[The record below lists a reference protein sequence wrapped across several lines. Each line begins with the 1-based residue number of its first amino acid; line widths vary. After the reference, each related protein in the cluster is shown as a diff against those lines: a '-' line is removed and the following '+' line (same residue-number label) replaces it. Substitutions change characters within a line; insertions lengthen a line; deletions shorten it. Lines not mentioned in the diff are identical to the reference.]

1 MQTYR
6 QMGANRA
13 EMEVAEP
20 LPQNRRKICFS
31 SVYAYS
37 FQLLSPKI
45 DFMLS

>member
-6 QMGANRA
+6 QMGPNRA
-13 EMEVAEP
+13 EMELAEP
-20 LPQNRRKICFS
+20 VPQNKKKICFS

-37 FQLLSPKI
+37 FRLLSPKI